1 MRTSLDTAADPT
13 LAYRALDLIDLA
25 LVVWNRDRRQVVL
38 ANDRGARILR
48 AAGGTVAHP
57 PAPLGRLVTD
67 CDRGPVHGELTVGG
81 ARFALTAT
89 RIADGADGDAL
100 VLFTASPAPTPEDFA
115 GRYGLTRRERDIVER
130 VCRGLSNDEIAR
142 ATRLTVGTVKQY
154 LNRIFAAV
162 GVHSRAQLIVA
173 AIAHFSEQPGAP
185 IPSRA

>member
-25 LVVWNRDRRQVVL
+25 LVVWNRDTARVVL
-38 ANDRGARILR
+38 ANDRGARLLR
-48 AAGGTVAHP
+48 AAGGTITRP
-57 PAPLGRLVTD
+57 PGPLGRMLAD
-67 CDRGPVHGELTVGG
+67 CDEAPAHGEITIEG
-81 ARFALTAT
+81 ARYALTAT
-89 RIADGADGDAL
+89 RIADGASDAL
-100 VLFTASPAPTPEDFA
+100 VLFTASPAPSSDDFA
-115 GRYGLTRRERDIVER
+115 GRYKLSPRERDIVER

-173 AIAHFSEQPGAP
+173 RRLSKD
-185 IPSRA
+185 

>member
-25 LVVWNRDRRQVVL
+25 LVVWNRDRGRVVL
-38 ANDRGARILR
+38 ANDRGARLLR
-48 AAGGTVAHP
+48 AAGGTVDDP
-57 PAPLGRLVTD
+57 PAPLGGMLTA
-67 CDRGPVHGELTVGG
+67 CDDAPAHGEIVLDG

-89 RIADGADGDAL
+89 RIQDGSGDAL
-100 VLFTASPAPTPEDFA
+100 VLFTASPAPSSDDFA
-115 GRYGLTRRERDIVER
+115 GRYGLSPRERDIVER

-173 AIAHFSEQPGAP
+173 AIAHGRQQSGEP
-185 IPSRA
+185 IPTRA